1 MMIQH
6 RNRTVWYKV
15 PNTAKGR
22 VYSWRYVVVT
32 PSDEWDIRT
41 RYQTG
46 YGYSTVSALC
56 MDRYERQA
64 AKVVSINRFA
74 NRLVGN

>member
-1 MMIQH
+1 MRTQR

-32 PSDEWDIRT
+32 PSEEWEIRT
-41 RYQTG
+41 RYKTK
-46 YGYSTVSALC
+46 YGYNTVSALC
-56 MDRYERQA
+56 MDRYEKQT
-64 AKVVSINRFA
+64 AKVVSINRFT
-74 NRLVGN
+74 NRLIGA